1 MVCTHNKIFTIDR
14 DRALEIM
21 WKAESIYDE
30 LWYCSYNMVCDYMR
44 KDEWMIIAPYFDKNN
59 YRADKVIELLK
70 TI

>member
-1 MVCTHNKIFTIDR
+1 MVCTHNKIFKIDR

-21 WKAESIYDE
+21 WYAESIYDE
-30 LWYCSYNMVCDYMR
+30 IWFCNFDWVKWKIK